1 MSMIRKVGTGFPA
14 EIMLYQEVSGLLGFA
29 GRRWK

>member
-14 EIMLYQEVSGLLGFA
+14 EIMLHQEVSGLLGFA